1 MSCSPGARSRS
12 RSQGEQSIETV
23 PGSPYSMEAQE
34 RLRQA
39 LLRSSSGSSSRQAG
53 SSGTTLP
60 ASRSASSQPAA
71 VVNCVKISELTAQEK
86 KQFIETGWVV
96 RDNTA
101 WEVQPE
107 SDTEA
112 QVTQRNPVVQVDL
125 FGAEHTAYS
134 LDQKHIASQPQTT
147 IGNKQTARIQVTDIR
162 DARIGNRRDDLRPP
176 DSWTE
181 TNCGLLTQTDSDQ
194 NTMASK

>member
-1 MSCSPGARSRS
+1 MSACSPGARSRS

-107 SDTEA
+107 SDTEDQVTQTEELLENPY
-112 QVTQRNPVVQVDL
+112 QVTQRNPDALMRTWREHRRQHPEL
-125 FGAEHTAYS
+125 F
-134 LDQKHIASQPQTT
+134 QKGVRAWS
-147 IGNKQTARIQVTDIR
+147 QTASTMD
-162 DARIGNRRDDLRPP
+162 
-176 DSWTE
+176 E
-181 TNCGLLTQTDSDQ
+181 TICGLLTQTDSDQ
-194 NTMASK
+194 NTMASE